1 MSELTTESVG
11 YFVGMSKSNHGE
23 VLRKA
28 IEASD
33 LSLSQVA
40 RRMKMSRSTLY
51 SRFDKTELDYYE
63 LARFG
68 KVLQYDFSKE
78 IPELTIY
85 SNHINAVSV
94 MEDPETNYED
104 TEFNL
109 KNCRKSLEHYRAEA
123 YRLSKELSDWKD
135 KYIQAQEELNRMKLK
150 YGNN

>member
-1 MSELTTESVG
+1 
-11 YFVGMSKSNHGE
+11 MSKSNHGE
-23 VLRKA
+23 ILRKA

-51 SRFDKTELDYYE
+51 SRLEKSELDYYE

-68 KVLQYDFSKE
+68 KVLQYDLSKE
-78 IPELTIY
+78 IPELSIY

-94 MEDPETNYED
+94 MEDPEGEYED

-109 KNCRKSLEHYRAEA
+109 KNCRKSLAHYRGEA
-123 YRLSKELSDWKD
+123 YRLSQELSDWKD
-135 KYIQAQEELNRMKLK
+135 KYIQTLEELNQMKLK
-150 YGNN
+150 YGSS